1 MQVLEQGR
9 YLSECQVL
17 YQRIWHQKD
26 DRKGTLY
33 HLTPN
38 NAGSVLVLSNT
49 VEALVK
55 SQVLF

>member
-1 MQVLEQGR
+1 
-9 YLSECQVL
+9 VL
-17 YQRIWHQKD
+17 YQQIWDQED
-26 DRKGTLY
+26 DRKGTLF

-38 NAGSVLVLSNT
+38 NAVSVLVLSNT